1 MKLEVRIKVLC
12 AAMAMVMLFASCRN
26 AIATQEPKMETTE
39 NVEVIVEN
47 ENEEVTVEKEEVN
60 IVTTPSEEIV
70 EELTEETTEEEVT
83 EEVVP
88 VEPTLTPEELE
99 QQEWQNYMMPNVEES
114 LNVRV
119 KPNVDADIAGIL
131 EKGDRATVLE
141 IGLLWTK
148 IESGNLVGYVSNEYC
163 LYGADALA
171 YAKQNCK
178 TIATTTTA
186 GLRIREQM
194 SLESA
199 IIRSLDEGDRL
210 LVDTSATTEAG
221 WVAVRDEDA
230 TYYVSA
236 DYVTVSIEVGT
247 GITIEEIEEIARE
260 EERRRAEEEERRA
273 REEQAKREA
282 AEKVARDNSAM
293 REIDELTLMAA
304 IIYCE
309 AGAEPYET
317 QVAVGAVIMNRIK
330 SDRFPNNLYDVLSQN
345 RQFMPY
351 RTGVLAKALANGS
364 ATESCYEAARATLFG
379 GEDNTD
385 GCLFF
390 NDYYGTQEGIRY
402 GGMVFWW

>member
-26 AIATQEPKMETTE
+26 AVATQEPKMEPTE
-39 NVEVIVEN
+39 TVEVTV

-60 IVTTPSEEIV
+60 IVTTPSEEI
-70 EELTEETTEEEVT
+70 EEEVT
-83 EEVVP
+83 EEATEEATEEEVVP
-88 VEPTLTPEELE
+88 VEPTPEELE

-141 IGLLWTK
+141 VGLLWTK

-163 LYGADALA
+163 LYGADALV
-171 YAKQNCK
+171 YAKENCR

-186 GLRIREQM
+186 GLRIREEM
-194 SLESA
+194 NIESV
-199 IIRSLDEGDRL
+199 IIHSLDEGDQL
-210 LVDTSATTEAG
+210 VVDTSATTDEG
-221 WVAVRDEDA
+221 WVAVSYDEG
-230 TYYVSA
+230 TYYVCA

-260 EERRRAEEEERRA
+260 EEARRIAEEERRA

-282 AEKVARDNSAM
+282 AEKVASDNSAM
-293 REIDELTLMAA
+293 REVDELTLMAA

-364 ATESCYEAARATLFG
+364 ATDSCYEAARATLYG